1 MGDLWASTIVSP
13 ILVLGLFYGG
23 PYHQVVVCNIGLFLV
38 RVNRYFLQSFNRFGN
53 LGLRKKFV

>member
-38 RVNRYFLQSFNRFGN
+38 RVNR
-53 LGLRKKFV
+53 